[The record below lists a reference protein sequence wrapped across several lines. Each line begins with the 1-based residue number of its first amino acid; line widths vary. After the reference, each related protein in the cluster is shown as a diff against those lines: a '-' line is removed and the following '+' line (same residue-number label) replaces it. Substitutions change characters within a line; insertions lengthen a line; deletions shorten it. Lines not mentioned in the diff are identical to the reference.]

1 MKKHLPPDGPVPDY
15 SVWTFPLKFSPSSRW
30 GCVAGCQDQLMLEF
44 FFSLLFLF
52 WCEKNFKIKLFI
64 PFQVERKRVFL
75 WERKKN
81 WIFSLFGSLLSSL
94 QASLPWSHILPLLY
108 CNSKKFSLFICIM
121 YLLFVFFFSFVLSY
135 FALIFF
141 FLSLSELCV
150 LVLSVHFVLLQ

>member
-1 MKKHLPPDGPVPDY
+1 MKEKEY
-15 SVWTFPLKFSPSSRW
+15 
-30 GCVAGCQDQLMLEF
+30 F
-44 FFSLLFLF
+44 F
-52 WCEKNFKIKLFI
+52 
-64 PFQVERKRVFL
+64 

-141 FLSLSELCV
+141 LFVPFWVVRFSFECSFCSPTIVCIFRSQSPQKKPVFLYSIHAYCKVKFVYFFPLFSSSSNRGLVCIFVWVFMEICYV
-150 LVLSVHFVLLQ
+150 L